1 MAKQFKYG
9 DDARKALEEIFTYY
23 KGKYLV
29 LQLENNIDAV
39 IYGLKQAKEKN
50 MLIDATQG
58 RKTQAILIMDSDHV
72 VSTYLKAETI
82 LNRSELEGSGDGE

>member
-1 MAKQFKYG
+1 MK
-9 DDARKALEEIFTYY
+9 LI
-23 KGKYLV
+23 
-29 LQLENNIDAV
+29 NIGFGNAVNADRVVAV
-39 IYGLKQAKEKN
+39 ISTDSAPAKRIISQAKEKN

-82 LNRSELEGSGDGE
+82 LNRSEIEESGYGE

>member
-1 MAKQFKYG
+1 MK
-9 DDARKALEEIFTYY
+9 
-23 KGKYLV
+23 LV
-29 LQLENNIDAV
+29 NVGFGNAVNADRVIAV
-39 IYGLKQAKEKN
+39 ISTDSAPAKRIIAQAKEKN

-82 LNRSELEGSGDGE
+82 LNRSELEGSGYGE

>member
-1 MAKQFKYG
+1 MK
-9 DDARKALEEIFTYY
+9 
-23 KGKYLV
+23 LV
-29 LQLENNIDAV
+29 NIGFGNAVNADRVVAV
-39 IYGLKQAKEKN
+39 ISTDSAPAKRIIAQAKEKN

-82 LNRSELEGSGDGE
+82 LNRSEIEGSGYGE

>member
-1 MAKQFKYG
+1 MKLINVGFGNAVNSDRVIAIISNDSAPAK
-9 DDARKALEEIFTYY
+9 RI
-23 KGKYLV
+23 
-29 LQLENNIDAV
+29 IS
-39 IYGLKQAKEKN
+39 QAKENN

-82 LNRSELEGSGDGE
+82 LNRTELEGSEYSE

>member
-1 MAKQFKYG
+1 MK
-9 DDARKALEEIFTYY
+9 
-23 KGKYLV
+23 LV
-29 LQLENNIDAV
+29 NIGFGNAVNADRVIAV
-39 IYGLKQAKEKN
+39 ISTDSAPAKRIISQAKEKN

-82 LNRSELEGSGDGE
+82 LNRSEIEGSGYGE

>member
-1 MAKQFKYG
+1 MK
-9 DDARKALEEIFTYY
+9 LI
-23 KGKYLV
+23 
-29 LQLENNIDAV
+29 NIGFGNAVNSDRVIAV
-39 IYGLKQAKEKN
+39 ISTDSAPAKRIISQAKEKN

-82 LNRSELEGSGDGE
+82 LNRSDIEESGYGE

>member
-1 MAKQFKYG
+1 MKLINVGFGNAVNS
-9 DDARKALEEIFTYY
+9 DRVI
-23 KGKYLV
+23 
-29 LQLENNIDAV
+29 AV
-39 IYGLKQAKEKN
+39 ISTDSAPAKRIISQAKDRN

-82 LNRSELEGSGDGE
+82 LNRTEYEEGGYGE